1 MTTWTTI
8 SNASVA
14 VGAIPSSTLV
24 TALRDNPSAAQE
36 GAAGAP
42 VSVYGWQP
50 VDKVTVG
57 DGKRGLIYDYAV
69 DGSVATITTPNF
81 VDGYEY
87 RMIVVDLGA
96 TGAVQVGFFLYGE
109 TTGWVEAKRIANS
122 YSAIQTFDI
131 EIRMPR
137 ISQRN
142 HVSLICSQ
150 NLTSN
155 GGYLFGSAQ
164 KVRNGRIDFATGG
177 TSQGVV
183 YLFRRREFASAD

>member
-42 VSVYGWQP
+42 VSVYGWEP

-57 DGKRGLIYDYAV
+57 DGKRGVIYDFAV
-69 DGSVATITTPNF
+69 DGALATITTPNF

-87 RMIVVDLGA
+87 RMYVTDLAASGA
-96 TGAVQVGFFLYGE
+96 IQVGFFIYGE

-122 YSAIQTFDI
+122 YSTVQSFDI
-131 EIRMPR
+131 EMRMPR

-142 HVSLICSQ
+142 HVTLICSQ

-164 KVRNGRIDFATGG
+164 KVRNGRLDFSIG
-177 TSQGVV
+177 TSAGGKV

>member
-36 GAAGAP
+36 GAAGSP

-50 VDKVTVG
+50 VDKVSVG

-69 DGSVATITTPNF
+69 DGSVSTIDTPNF

-87 RMIVVDLGA
+87 RMLVVDLGA
-96 TGAVQVGFFLYGE
+96 TGAVQVGFFIYGE

-122 YSAIQTFDI
+122 YSAVSTFDI
-131 EIRMPR
+131 EIRIPR

-164 KVRNGRIDFATGG
+164 KVRNGRIFFSSGG

>member
-50 VDKVTVG
+50 VDEVTVG

-122 YSAIQTFDI
+122 YSTVQTFDI

>member
-1 MTTWTTI
+1 
-8 SNASVA
+8 
-14 VGAIPSSTLV
+14 
-24 TALRDNPSAAQE
+24 
-36 GAAGAP
+36 
-42 VSVYGWQP
+42 
-50 VDKVTVG
+50 
-57 DGKRGLIYDYAV
+57 
-69 DGSVATITTPNF
+69 
-81 VDGYEY
+81 
-87 RMIVVDLGA
+87 MIVVDLGA

-122 YSAIQTFDI
+122 YSTVQTFDI